1 MNKLLHTTALS
12 LLGMVAMAPEGASSG
27 ATTATEAVG
36 LGLTGKVALVHKA
49 DAEGMLQIDAF
60 TGQVIPGQHD
70 RPEWADG
77 LVMAQ
82 LAERHIFYASRL
94 GEKYADEHKSPEVFA
109 FEDLGWLALDMNT
122 GDELTLDADSEFR
135 MEVMGTVL
143 GIDRET
149 GDIKGVLAETEIASD
164 QLRSAAEL
172 AALEEAQQ
180 GRFAAT
186 GTGE

>member
-12 LLGMVAMAPEGASSG
+12 LFAMAALAPEGASSV
-27 ATTATEAVG
+27 ATAAEAVG

-70 RPEWADG
+70 RPDWADG
-77 LVMAQ
+77 LVIAQ

-122 GDELTLDADSEFR
+122 GDEVALNADSEFR
-135 MEVMGTVL
+135 MEVMATVL
-143 GIDRET
+143 EVDRES
-149 GDIKGVLAETEIASD
+149 GNIKGVLAETEVSSD
-164 QLRSAAEL
+164 NTRSAAEL